1 MRPSRRAL
9 VIAAPVAA
17 AGAVAVGF
25 AAGGLA
31 AGAVGRSS
39 PADGPAAAGW
49 TPPPADPRAGGES
62 AAPGA
67 ASPVVASP
75 AAASSEPAIG
85 PAVVTTTTFSSAA
98 RRRPV
103 TMVTVTPAGGG
114 RGLPVCLVLHGR
126 GDDAR
131 RAVGLLGLDHLLP
144 AAIGAGVAP
153 FALVTVDGGETYW
166 HRRATG
172 DDPEA
177 MILDEIRPRL
187 AAAGLRTVRLAAL
200 GWSMGGYG
208 ALLLAR
214 RHPDLVVAAAAS
226 SPAMWRSYGA
236 SAPGAF
242 DSAADFA
249 AHRILGT
256 APAPGVAYRI
266 DCGDADP
273 FAAVSRQAVADLRP
287 QEHSLGPGGHTPAYW
302 RSVAPAQLAFVGAAL
317 HRSA

>member
-17 AGAVAVGF
+17 AGAVAAGLV
-25 AAGGLA
+25 AGG
-31 AGAVGRSS
+31 VGRSS
-39 PADGPAAAGW
+39 TADGPGAAEPT
-49 TPPPADPRAGGES
+49 TPSAARRAGPES
-62 AAPGA
+62 TAHGA
-67 ASPVVASP
+67 ASPVAASP
-75 AAASSEPAIG
+75 EPATG
-85 PAVVTTTTFSSAA
+85 PAVVTATTFTSAA
-98 RRRPV
+98 RGRPV

-131 RAVGLLGLDHLLP
+131 RAVGLLGLDGLLP

-153 FALVTVDGGETYW
+153 FALVTVDGGTTYW
-166 HRRATG
+166 HRRAAG

-187 AAAGLRTVRLAAL
+187 ATAGLRTARMAAL

-266 DCGDADP
+266 DCGDDDP

-287 QEHSLGPGGHTPAYW
+287 QEHSLGPGGHTPTYW
-302 RSVAPAQLAFVGAAL
+302 RAVAPAQLAFVGAAL